1 MGRFCRQGNVSMF
14 IMCAHLITS
23 QANPQKGTIE
33 TGVIVSSAL
42 ASSFAEFQGHE
53 HKYLLD
59 YLRLLFSAVNKIMA
73 STDRDNLDM
82 QVVVTDIVILDNDTE
97 IAYQR
102 FDNKTMAGSITEISK
117 FIERNHHI
125 FDGDDV
131 VLYMSKFDI
140 AKQQFGS
147 GFETLRGMSYI
158 GGACSKDRVAL
169 ISNEEEP
176 GAVAT
181 TTAHEMLHLVGA
193 AHDGAKATSHLH
205 GSPGALECSDDPQ
218 FILSTWT
225 NQTMLSWSE
234 CTKNQVST
242 FLKSEKGQCLLN
254 LESRSYPP
262 ISEAII
268 RTIVQDPHKY
278 CNMLHAQDRD
288 VQFVAKYNEEYN
300 IKSCVLV
307 CSTTS
312 TDGGRDYHIHR
323 APDYVYC
330 GISSKNKTMVCINQ
344 FCVDRLWRPKFIS
357 PLPQAA

>member
-181 TTAHEMLHLVGA
+181 TTAHEMLHL
-193 AHDGAKATSHLH
+193 
-205 GSPGALECSDDPQ
+205 
-218 FILSTWT
+218 
-225 NQTMLSWSE
+225 
-234 CTKNQVST
+234 
-242 FLKSEKGQCLLN
+242 SEKGQCLLN

-330 GISSKNKTMVCINQ
+330 GISSKNKTMVRETQKKIA
-344 FCVDRLWRPKFIS
+344 LFIAGKLQITFGLS
-357 PLPQAA
+357 VKG